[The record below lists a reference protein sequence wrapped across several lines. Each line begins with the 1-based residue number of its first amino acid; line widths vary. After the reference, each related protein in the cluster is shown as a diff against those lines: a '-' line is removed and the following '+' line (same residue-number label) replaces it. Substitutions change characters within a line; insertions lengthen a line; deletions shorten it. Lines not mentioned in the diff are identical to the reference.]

1 MCQSPSTS
9 SSSRPPPPPS
19 EEEAAGFLSRLTF
32 RWMKDLFGKASALK
46 KNHHT
51 TALELDDLLR
61 LPAFDYGH
69 VIYQDFQDAWQE
81 TEPSPKEA
89 VDDATKQQG
98 RGGEREPPTTY
109 VTDLNESRDVDRIQ
123 HAALH
128 VMGRRFYVAGMI
140 KVFNTGLQFSFP
152 LLLQA
157 ILQFI
162 EDSQMGRIAPDAAW
176 HQEYKGYWLAGCLF
190 AAMAAKALT
199 ENAYFQRVYRA
210 GYQTRVAVSLGVYH
224 KALRLANAARQST
237 TLGELVNLMQVD
249 ATKMEMMVPQ
259 AHVLWDGLLQITG
272 YMVIL
277 YTLIGWPCLAGLVVM
292 IMAGPVQGVIMGKLF
307 GLNRQMVQYT
317 DGRVKTTN
325 EALQGMQSVKM
336 FAWEDNF
343 CASIGAN
350 RNQEL
355 GFLKRIAYLR
365 GFSRAYMSALPGLV
379 AVASFV
385 VLAVTD
391 TAEIKASTLFAALV
405 AFDQLRFPLLFYPVS
420 LAQLAQAKVSAA
432 RVQTFLQLPEVGHA
446 DGGDVTY
453 YRQEDAAEGRIVVD
467 RATVYWNDPDV
478 PLDETQHSAKSSMSK
493 SSSKKQQEKDTNS
506 QTDGEESTAEF
517 RYAKPILIKTTL
529 TVEPG
534 QLCAVVGRVASG
546 KSTLCSAILNETV
559 LEHGSITLQGRVAY
573 AAQSAWILNA
583 TVRDNILFGRPYDE
597 ERYHKVLQVCQLEH
611 DLEMLEAGDLTE
623 IGEKGVNLSGGQ
635 KQRVSIARAAY
646 ADADTII
653 LDDPL
658 SALDP
663 EVASKLFHECVC
675 EFMKGKTRLLVTNQ
689 LQFLQY
695 CDNIVA
701 LGGGQVVEQGSYDEL
716 MAAEQSEV
724 KRMLQE
730 TGRMGRDKATDKK
743 SSENDAEPEKKARG
757 AKKEKDTLVTQEERM
772 IGAVSWSVYKKYF
785 KAGGGFLKFA
795 VIFFCYCLSIG
806 NGLASTSWISYW
818 TSDGQYTRH
827 SQAFYLGIFFGLSVT
842 LGIVTFARSFLLARF
857 GVSASESLHRNLLD
871 SILRAPSSFFDTTP
885 LGRILSRFSKDLYSI
900 DIELAEQMDFFLFCA
915 LQVIV
920 SLSAILFVT
929 PWFGVAVLPLGVI
942 YITVLNYFREVSRE
956 TKRIDSISRSPV
968 YAWFSETLSGLTTIR
983 AYNQNKRFVD
993 DFETQV
999 DRNTRAYYNN
1009 KNADRWLSL
1018 RLETIGACVAGSA
1031 AAFASSVA
1039 ISGAVSGQESDSN
1052 FSSLAGLS
1060 LTLAISLTGLLNFC
1074 VRSFAQLEAAMN
1086 ACERVLYYTE
1096 NILHEAPWSC
1106 DELEKKVASS
1116 HGTLP
1121 SPDDDPSAFAAAIH
1135 DGKAEK
1141 IADEWPHKGQ
1151 IVLNNLKMRYR
1162 SDTPLVLKGLNVEIQ
1177 GGERIGVVGRTG
1189 SGKSSLLLTLLRL
1202 VEPNLGEVTEKD
1214 YQSPI
1219 MVDGVDVLR
1228 VGLRDLRS
1236 RLGIIPQNPVLF
1248 SGTIRDN
1255 IDPFHK
1261 YTDEQ
1266 IWQALKQCNLY
1277 DAVMEMPGEL
1287 DAPVSEYG
1295 ENLSA
1300 GTKQMLV
1307 LGRALLRQC
1316 RILLLDEATSNVD
1329 YETDKAIQKTL
1340 REAFPG
1346 CTILTIAHRIDTI
1359 LDSDKILV
1367 MKDGVVD
1374 EFAPPQ
1380 EFLRDE
1386 SSTFSEIVRHSK
1398 NSGKDDELTL

>member
-1 MCQSPSTS
+1 
-9 SSSRPPPPPS
+9 
-19 EEEAAGFLSRLTF
+19 
-32 RWMKDLFGKASALK
+32 MKDLFRKASALK
-46 KNHHT
+46 KNQHR
-51 TALELDDLLR
+51 TALEMDDLVK
-61 LPAFDYGH
+61 LPAFDFGR
-69 VIYQDFQDAWQE
+69 VIYQDFQDAWE
-81 TEPSPKEA
+81 SSEPKEGSDTGA
-89 VDDATKQQG
+89 EPKW
-98 RGGEREPPTTY
+98 GETQPKTI
-109 VTDLNESRDVDRIQ
+109 TDLNASQDVDRIL
-123 HAALH
+123 HAALN

-140 KVFNTGLQFSFP
+140 KFINTGLQFSFP

-162 EDSQMGRIAPDAAW
+162 EDSQMGRIPPDASW
-176 HQEYKGYWLAGCLF
+176 HEEYKGYWLAGCLF
-190 AAMAAKALT
+190 VAMAAKALT

-259 AHVLWDGLLQITG
+259 AHVLWDGLVQITG
-272 YMVIL
+272 YMAIL
-277 YTLIGWPCLAGLVVM
+277 YTLIGWPCFAGLVVM
-292 IMAGPVQGVIMGKLF
+292 IMAGPIQGVIMGKLF

-343 CASIGAN
+343 CAAIGAN

-391 TAEIKASTLFAALV
+391 TVEIKASTLFAALV

-446 DGGDVTY
+446 DGGDGTY
-453 YRQEDAAEGRIVVD
+453 LRQEEATEGRIVVD
-467 RATVYWNDPDV
+467 QATVYWNDPDI
-478 PLDETQHSAKSSMSK
+478 PLDETQHSVKSSSMSK
-493 SSSKKQQEKDTNS
+493 SSSKKQIDKGNNS
-506 QTDGEESTAEF
+506 QTDGEESTAELRF
-517 RYAKPILIKTTL
+517 AKPILTKTTL

-559 LEHGSITLQGRVAY
+559 LAHGSITLQGRVAY

-597 ERYHKVLQVCQLEH
+597 DRYHKVLQVCQLEH

-701 LGGGQVVEQGSYDEL
+701 LGGGQVVEQGSYDDL
-716 MAAEQSEV
+716 MSAEQSEV
-724 KRMLQE
+724 KRMLHE

-743 SSENDAEPEKKARG
+743 SIEDEAEPEKKAKG
-757 AKKEKDTLVTQEERM
+757 AIKEKDTLVTQEERM
-772 IGAVSWSVYKKYF
+772 IGAVSWTVYKKYF

-795 VIFFCYCLSIG
+795 VVFFGYCLSIG
-806 NGLASTSWISYW
+806 NGLASTSWVSYW
-818 TSDGQYTRH
+818 TSDVDYTRH
-827 SQAFYLGIFFGLSVT
+827 SQTFYLGIFFGLSIT

-900 DIELAEQMDFFLFCA
+900 DIELAEQLDFFLFCS
-915 LQVIV
+915 LQVVSWIGLHCLRKARLFSESKYSHPLLWLQIV

-942 YITVLNYFREVSRE
+942 YITILNYFREVSRE

-983 AYNQNKRFVD
+983 AYNQNKRFVA

-999 DRNTRAYYNN
+999 DENTRAYYNN

-1018 RLETIGACVAGSA
+1018 RLETIGACIAGSA

-1060 LTLAISLTGLLNFC
+1060 LSLAISLTGLLNFC

-1106 DELEKKVASS
+1106 DELEKRVAASS
-1116 HGTLP
+1116 SSSSRGTLP
-1121 SPDDDPSAFAAAIH
+1121 SPDDDPSVFATALH
-1135 DGKAEK
+1135 GGKAEK
-1141 IADEWPHKGQ
+1141 IADEWPHKGH

-1162 SDTPLVLKGLNVEIQ
+1162 NDTPLVLKGLNVEIQ
-1177 GGERIGVVGRTG
+1177 GGERVGVVGRTG
-1189 SGKSSLLLTLLRL
+1189 SG
-1202 VEPNLGEVTEKD
+1202 EEEEKGW
-1214 YQSPI
+1214 PLI
-1219 MVDGVDVLR
+1219 LCVL
-1228 VGLRDLRS
+1228 
-1236 RLGIIPQNPVLF
+1236 
-1248 SGTIRDN
+1248 
-1255 IDPFHK
+1255 
-1261 YTDEQ
+1261 
-1266 IWQALKQCNLY
+1266 
-1277 DAVMEMPGEL
+1277 
-1287 DAPVSEYG
+1287 
-1295 ENLSA
+1295 
-1300 GTKQMLV
+1300 
-1307 LGRALLRQC
+1307 
-1316 RILLLDEATSNVD
+1316 
-1329 YETDKAIQKTL
+1329 
-1340 REAFPG
+1340 
-1346 CTILTIAHRIDTI
+1346 
-1359 LDSDKILV
+1359 
-1367 MKDGVVD
+1367 
-1374 EFAPPQ
+1374 
-1380 EFLRDE
+1380 
-1386 SSTFSEIVRHSK
+1386 
-1398 NSGKDDELTL
+1398 